1 MDNLRIFLI
10 GAGHIARA
18 HANTALKLATIY
30 DLDLQ
35 IHVAD
40 PVEAARLSFGEAFPT
55 ATLYDSP
62 AEMLALPATKEDI
75 AIIATPPFLHRDG
88 AIMALESGRDTLVEK
103 PLTLDLK
110 EAEEIAQVAQ
120 KTGLL
125 FGDCSTRLYDMPS
138 NRALKERIAAGEI
151 GAPYHVTHVYKG
163 NRGRPGI
170 EYQPQSKW
178 FLDKSKAGG
187 GILVDWAV
195 YDLANLTFLL
205 EPVKVEVRAAWWA
218 TPQTEVDPT
227 DVVFDVETHA
237 GAAMIWHQADGNR
250 VFVDYERASGTH
262 GEARNFSEIEGLKGS
277 YQWDWAWKSSAN
289 GSYRYDKE
297 GQLQVEELEFVDEW
311 EQTHDIDQGNR
322 PLVSFYRRAIRGEDI
337 PILTGQDSLFNFRIL
352 RAIFDAAETNA
363 VQTVSKLGE

>member
-1 MDNLRIFLI
+1 MDNLRIFLV
-10 GAGHIARA
+10 GAGHIARS
-18 HANTALKLATIY
+18 HANTARKLAKIY
-30 DLDLQ
+30 DLNLE

-40 PVEAARLSFGEAFPT
+40 PVEAARISFGGEFPDAKLYEA
-55 ATLYDSP
+55 P
-62 AEMLALPATKEDI
+62 AAMLALAATKGDI

-88 AIMALESGRDTLVEK
+88 AVMALESGRHTLVEK

-110 EAEEIAQVAQ
+110 EAEEIAAVAQ
-120 KTGLL
+120 RTGLI
-125 FGDCSTRLYDMPS
+125 FGDCSTRLFDMPS
-138 NRALKERIAAGEI
+138 NRALKARIAAGEI

-237 GAAMIWHQADGNR
+237 GAAMIWHQANGNR
-250 VFVDYERASGTH
+250 VFIDYERASGTH
-262 GEARNFSEIEGLKGS
+262 GESRSFSEIEGLKGS
-277 YQWDWAWKSSAN
+277 YQWEWAWDSRAK
-289 GSYRYDKE
+289 GSYRFDKAGE
-297 GQLQVEELEFVDEW
+297 LQTEPLAFVDEW
-311 EQTHDIDQGNR
+311 EAAHDLDQGNR
-322 PLVSFYRRAIRGEDI
+322 PLVSFYRRAVRGEEI
-337 PILTGQDSLFNFRIL
+337 PILTGADSLFNFRVL
-352 RAIFDAAETNA
+352 RAIFDAAETNEMQ
-363 VQTVSKLGE
+363 VVEKS